1 MRLVK
6 FLLRILAL
14 AALYLLGA
22 VQVIASNLRAWL
34 AGVEYLTK

>member
-6 FLLRILAL
+6 FILTVLSL

-22 VQVIASNLRAWL
+22 VQVIWSNLRAEL
-34 AGVEYLTK
+34 VAVEYLTK